1 MTGRIEDSDGQMLD
15 LETFLA
21 WLEHSS
27 RGQRFPGEAADEEPS
42 KWSYRPAQGK
52 PVVRRGRKA
61 RGLAI
66 TRRPSCQF
74 ETSRW

>member
-1 MTGRIEDSDGQMLD
+1 MLD
-15 LETFLA
+15 IETFVA

-27 RGQRFPGEAADEEPS
+27 RGQRFPGVAADENQT

-52 PVVRRGRKA
+52 PAARRGRKA
-61 RGLAI
+61 RGLVV

-74 ETSRW
+74 ETRHW

>member
-1 MTGRIEDSDGQMLD
+1 MLD

-27 RGQRFPGEAADEEPS
+27 RGQRFDDVHADEEPS
-42 KWSYRPAQGK
+42 KWSHRPAQGK
-52 PVVRRGRKA
+52 PVARRGRKA
-61 RGLAI
+61 RGLAL

-74 ETSRW
+74 KTRGW

>member
-1 MTGRIEDSDGQMLD
+1 MVD
-15 LETFLA
+15 LETFVA

-27 RGQRFPGEAADEEPS
+27 RGSSSGTERADEDRS

-52 PVVRRGRKA
+52 PAARRGRKA
-61 RGLAI
+61 RGLAL

-74 ETSRW
+74 ETNRW

>member
-1 MTGRIEDSDGQMLD
+1 MKQNTLD

-27 RGQRFPGEAADEEPS
+27 RGSRFYGDLADENPS
-42 KWSYRPAQGK
+42 KRSYRPAQGK

-61 RGLAI
+61 RGLVP

-74 ETSRW
+74 KTERW

>member
-1 MTGRIEDSDGQMLD
+1 MTPSTLD

-21 WLEHSS
+21 WLQHSS
-27 RGQRFPGEAADEEPS
+27 RASRWDADLADEDPS
-42 KWSYRPAQGK
+42 KWSSRPAQGK

-61 RGLAI
+61 RGLAL

-74 ETSRW
+74 ETERW

>member
-1 MTGRIEDSDGQMLD
+1 MLD
-15 LETFLA
+15 LETFVA

-27 RGQRFPGEAADEEPS
+27 RPQKLDGEIADETPS
-42 KWSYRPAQGK
+42 KWLFRPAQGK

-61 RGLAI
+61 RGLAL

-74 ETSRW
+74 ETKRW